1 MKLRNRL
8 KIDSTNSNSK
18 NDCNLKMDNLKTNE
32 SFITANSSEIGVNV
46 NDIKMEIN
54 KINELSHNQKINI
67 FHRQTPK
74 KGFMDIW
81 WLYDDG
87 GLTILIPYLISQRK
101 HWHEC
106 KLRIFIQAK
115 KSGNDAA
122 LEERK

>member
-1 MKLRNRL
+1 MKLRKRF
-8 KIDSTNSNSK
+8 KSDPASSNTK
-18 NDCNLKMDNLKTNE
+18 KNNDCNLKMENLKTNE
-32 SFITANSSEIGVNV
+32 SFITANSSEVG
-46 NDIKMEIN
+46 DKKQ
-54 KINELSHNQKINI
+54 KINELNHFQKINI

-87 GLTILIPYLISQRK
+87 GLSILIPYLISQRK

-115 KSGNDAA
+115 KSGNDVA